1 MANRRV
7 LVIHYS
13 QTGQL
18 TELLQRITGPL
29 VEAGIHVDHLPI
41 EPLVPFPF
49 PWSRVSF
56 FNTFPESIGR
66 VPMPLRPFSVA
77 EGPYDLIILGY
88 TIWYLSPSIPI
99 NSFLLHPQAR
109 EIIKDRP
116 VLTVIGSRNMWVMAQ
131 QYVRER
137 IAAIGGTPVGNIAV
151 VDRSGNLTSVI
162 TIIRWMFWGRKDPFL
177 VFPHAGIRA
186 GDIEGASRFGTLIAE
201 QLMHGS
207 LSGLNE
213 ALLRLGSAQIKPTLL
228 VLERRATFVFGKWR
242 RFIMARAQADPQS
255 RIHRVKIFSIA
266 LPVLIF
272 LVAPLS
278 ALSVKVL
285 GLVKGRALRKE
296 IESLLR
302 Y

>member
-1 MANRRV
+1 MAPKRV

-18 TELLQRITGPL
+18 TELLKRITKPL
-29 VEAGIHVDHLPI
+29 EEAGMHVDHLPI

-49 PWSRVSF
+49 PWSRVAF
-56 FNTFPESIGR
+56 FNTFPESTGR
-66 VPMPLRPFSVA
+66 EPMPLRPFSAA
-77 EGPYDLIILGY
+77 EGHYDLIILGY
-88 TIWYLSPSIPI
+88 TIWYLNPSIPI
-99 NSFLLHPQAR
+99 TSFLLHPQAR
-109 EIIKDRP
+109 TIMQGRP

-131 QYVRER
+131 EYVRER
-137 IAAIGGTPVGNIAV
+137 IAALGGSLVGNIAV

-186 GDIEGASRFGTLIAE
+186 ADIEGASRFGVLLAE
-201 QLMHGS
+201 HLKRGS
-207 LSGLNE
+207 LVGLNE
-213 ALLRLGSAQIKPTLL
+213 ELLRMGSARIKPTLL

-242 RFIMARAQADPQS
+242 RFILARARTDPQS
-255 RIHRVKIFSIA
+255 RIRRVKFFSIA

-278 ALSVKVL
+278 ALSVRIL
-285 GLVKGRALRKE
+285 GALKGRALRQE
-296 IESLLR
+296 IDRLLR